1 MMSSDS
7 DGYEASD
14 SSYRPR
20 VFSNE
25 YRCTKPRRTAT
36 GSSSSPDQV
45 KELTSSLRN
54 TTRNLNAVGDLMGHY
69 RDNNERQSAAIERLR
84 DNLAHSTESL
94 KQERLNRAS
103 ALHGSYG
110 KSSRPLRS
118 SDLED
123 SRGRRKYKPTS
134 PHDDYYGVNESRR
147 RKGRRLRKPSVHFDE
162 DLDEVHEIHQTV
174 RDLSSDQIR
183 LEDDLDREIQR
194 RTQSE
199 IESKRNLQGLSDSL
213 RESQRKTEKEKSSL
227 RVDKRLQAIQEEL
240 RQQRMQQESK
250 QRKAKETTSVSAE
263 LKQALATQSKQEEKE
278 MRERLLKAETEK
290 QQLTRQLET
299 TQRKLDKSEGIKTAM
314 QLQMDDYKNNLRVS
328 DHERS
333 IMQDKL
339 SDYQEAL
346 EDEGVPLTRRD
357 RMQQRLR
364 DTTDKQ
370 DRERQQLEQEI
381 EALKKQLTQSQS
393 EKDLESYQRELKRS
407 QKQQD
412 QLSQHLES
420 VTKELEG
427 KERHIAHLTSKVEDA
442 STDLKRSQHQQNLV
456 LTQLE
461 ELKKRLGSAD
471 RKVEGQDERLVELQS
486 KLGTSQ
492 EKKEEIRTKARDK
505 IRQWKLKCAKLQRD
519 ADSFKRSLSKA
530 VSDNEQL
537 LRDTES
543 HRTLNGTSSHRMDI
557 LQREMND
564 ILEKRAQQD
573 EQLRLKDIETNEL
586 KSVRKDLELELR
598 DTRNFM
604 DKLDNELRAHQAR
617 HNVLADEKLR
627 LEEDL
632 QSSRAKHQ
640 QAEDHIQKL
649 QAEWNKL
656 NLQQSELTGQL
667 AEESGGRRVAEAHI
681 RHLMQDIKTSK
692 DDAERQ
698 AQQLKEEKMSHE
710 VFAEELQKKI
720 DDKKGRG
727 ERMVMELTNRLKR
740 ERAEMDAELQ
750 TLKIEIA
757 DAQSQVKTL
766 RRQLEESKT
775 EADKSTVD
783 LARVEQENA
792 KLRRKYERAKLGFEE
807 QARHA
812 ETEDSRASNL
822 ERQLK
827 RSSTQLLE
835 LDAEYE
841 SILRIISQEVDHLV
855 EAISDHHG
863 DAYKAVLSPTRDIKN
878 KPQHWLADIKSK
890 LHWLQEEMRTKHANE
905 RRLKRDLETSRTDI
919 EEISKYTGQER
930 RELMSQITEQS
941 SAVRELQQDNQ
952 DLAMGKIHKDVLVK
966 SLEKQVAQLENH
978 IETNTKTLRRSLEML
993 PEPEIFSPDVSS
1005 HDYKKLKDLQA
1016 ERDRINDRYN
1026 RYTGTV
1032 SLLQQQLEQA
1042 KNSSFLQSG
1051 IHTKRSPKGIR
1062 FKSP

>member
-25 YRCTKPRRTAT
+25 YRRTKPRRTAT

-123 SRGRRKYKPTS
+123 SRSRRKYKPTS
-134 PHDDYYGVNESRR
+134 PHDDYYGINESRR

-240 RQQRMQQESK
+240 RQQRMQQESR
-250 QRKAKETTSVSAE
+250 QRKAKETTSISAE

-407 QKQQD
+407 QKQQN

-420 VTKELEG
+420 VTKELEE
-427 KERHIAHLTSKVEDA
+427 KERHIAQLTSKVEDA

-486 KLGTSQ
+486 KLETSQ

-604 DKLDNELRAHQAR
+604 DK
-617 HNVLADEKLR
+617 
-627 LEEDL
+627 
-632 QSSRAKHQ
+632 
-640 QAEDHIQKL
+640 
-649 QAEWNKL
+649 AEWNKL

-827 RSSTQLLE
+827 RSATQLLE

-855 EAISDHHG
+855 EALSDHHG

-930 RELMSQITEQS
+930 RELVSQITEQS
-941 SAVRELQQDNQ
+941 SAVRELQQDNR
-952 DLAMGKIHKDVLVK
+952 DLAMGKIQKDVLVK

-1051 IHTKRSPKGIR
+1051 IHSKRSPKGIR